1 MVNPMNKNNEFH
13 VLEEIVDRIHDCW
26 FDADSIQS
34 AKEANEIEISLFINN
49 PKSPSREADYHFGT
63 LHIRNIIKISLVD
76 HEKIQYYDINEILW
90 NSDDNKFTFV
100 TNIPLVFQIFVSKM
114 DISLVCQ

>member
-34 AKEANEIEISLFINN
+34 AKEANEID
-49 PKSPSREADYHFGT
+49 K
-63 LHIRNIIKISLVD
+63 IKIQLKDTRDGTEWSVV
-76 HEKIQYYDINEILW
+76 E
-90 NSDDNKFTFV
+90 
-100 TNIPLVFQIFVSKM
+100 
-114 DISLVCQ
+114 